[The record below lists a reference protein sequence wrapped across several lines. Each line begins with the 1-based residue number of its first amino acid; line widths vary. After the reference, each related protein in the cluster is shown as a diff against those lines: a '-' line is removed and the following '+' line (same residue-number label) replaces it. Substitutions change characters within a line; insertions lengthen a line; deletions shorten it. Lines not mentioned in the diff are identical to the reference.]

1 MFERIT
7 EQHQAITTALCLSG
21 RNALCVSSSD
31 VSLLKAVMAV
41 LKPFEATTKEIS
53 SDKHVSISKVIH
65 LAKSLQRLNG
75 AITEKDTPLVSNLS
89 YQMRRRFTNIQSAR
103 MLALSML
110 DPRMKKLA
118 SVTRQRETGRAVGC
132 SGMSGY
138 VQTNN
143 SKEDR
148 QLSNTT
154 EAAGLWD
161 LFDSVVKQ
169 STSQGA
175 STSNVTL
182 EARKYFKEPVL
193 ARLQDPLLWWK
204 ENEQYYELIA
214 KIAKKYRCIPGTS
227 VPAERVFSKAG
238 ELVSMRYNR
247 LKPKNVNMFLFLNK
261 NI

>member
-21 RNALCVSSSD
+21 RNAFCVSSSD

-53 SDKHVSISKVIH
+53 SDKHVSISKVIL

-103 MLALSML
+103 ILAMSML

-132 SGMSGY
+132 SGD
-138 VQTNN
+138 V
-143 SKEDR
+143 
-148 QLSNTT
+148 
-154 EAAGLWD
+154 
-161 LFDSVVKQ
+161 
-169 STSQGA
+169 
-175 STSNVTL
+175 
-182 EARKYFKEPVL
+182 
-193 ARLQDPLLWWK
+193 
-204 ENEQYYELIA
+204 
-214 KIAKKYRCIPGTS
+214 
-227 VPAERVFSKAG
+227 RVC
-238 ELVSMRYNR
+238 
-247 LKPKNVNMFLFLNK
+247 PD
-261 NI
+261 

>member
-1 MFERIT
+1 
-7 EQHQAITTALCLSG
+7 
-21 RNALCVSSSD
+21 
-31 VSLLKAVMAV
+31 MAV

-53 SDKHVSISKVIH
+53 SDKHVSISKVIL

-103 MLALSML
+103 ILAMSML

-132 SGMSGY
+132 SGD
-138 VQTNN
+138 VRTNN

-161 LFDSVVKQ
+161 LFDSVV
-169 STSQGA
+169 
-175 STSNVTL
+175 
-182 EARKYFKEPVL
+182 
-193 ARLQDPLLWWK
+193 
-204 ENEQYYELIA
+204 
-214 KIAKKYRCIPGTS
+214 
-227 VPAERVFSKAG
+227 
-238 ELVSMRYNR
+238 
-247 LKPKNVNMFLFLNK
+247 
-261 NI
+261 

>member
-53 SDKHVSISKVIH
+53 SDKHVSIFKVIL

-103 MLALSML
+103 MLAMSML
-110 DPRMKKLA
+110 DPRMKKL
-118 SVTRQRETGRAVGC
+118 
-132 SGMSGY
+132 SGY

-161 LFDSVVKQ
+161 LFDSVVK
-169 STSQGA
+169 
-175 STSNVTL
+175 
-182 EARKYFKEPVL
+182 
-193 ARLQDPLLWWK
+193 
-204 ENEQYYELIA
+204 
-214 KIAKKYRCIPGTS
+214 
-227 VPAERVFSKAG
+227 
-238 ELVSMRYNR
+238 
-247 LKPKNVNMFLFLNK
+247 
-261 NI
+261 

>member
-103 MLALSML
+103 MLAMSML
-110 DPRMKKLA
+110 DPRMKKL
-118 SVTRQRETGRAVGC
+118 
-132 SGMSGY
+132 SGY

-161 LFDSVVKQ
+161 LFDSVVK
-169 STSQGA
+169 
-175 STSNVTL
+175 
-182 EARKYFKEPVL
+182 
-193 ARLQDPLLWWK
+193 
-204 ENEQYYELIA
+204 
-214 KIAKKYRCIPGTS
+214 
-227 VPAERVFSKAG
+227 
-238 ELVSMRYNR
+238 
-247 LKPKNVNMFLFLNK
+247 
-261 NI
+261 

>member
-41 LKPFEATTKEIS
+41 LKPFEAMTKEIS

-103 MLALSML
+103 MLAMSML

-118 SVTRQRETGRAVGC
+118 SVTRQRETGRAVGY
-132 SGMSGY
+132 SGD
-138 VQTNN
+138 V
-143 SKEDR
+143 
-148 QLSNTT
+148 
-154 EAAGLWD
+154 
-161 LFDSVVKQ
+161 
-169 STSQGA
+169 
-175 STSNVTL
+175 
-182 EARKYFKEPVL
+182 
-193 ARLQDPLLWWK
+193 
-204 ENEQYYELIA
+204 
-214 KIAKKYRCIPGTS
+214 
-227 VPAERVFSKAG
+227 RVC
-238 ELVSMRYNR
+238 
-247 LKPKNVNMFLFLNK
+247 PD
-261 NI
+261 